1 MIFKRE
7 TNLLLLNIKQRQ
19 YTHPFKNDTSNTN
32 KSQKYFVEQSGQTL
46 KCILYPFIY
55 MKSAIRQN
63 LSIVIEIKHLLS
75 SVDVD

>member
-32 KSQKYFVEQSGQTL
+32 KSQKYFVAQD
-46 KCILYPFIY
+46 
-55 MKSAIRQN
+55 
-63 LSIVIEIKHLLS
+63 KH
-75 SVDVD
+75 